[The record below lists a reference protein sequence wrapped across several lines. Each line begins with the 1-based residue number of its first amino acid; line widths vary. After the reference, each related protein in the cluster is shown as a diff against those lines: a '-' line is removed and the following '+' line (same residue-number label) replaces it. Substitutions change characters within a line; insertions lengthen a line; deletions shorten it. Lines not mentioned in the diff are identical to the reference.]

1 VKGFLA
7 ALMLM
12 SGLFTAGGANAAV
25 TMYIYQSG
33 SDVVAEA
40 SGTYDVSNLTYAGI
54 MTREGAVQPNGLW
67 IGASAT
73 VLFWSGASCT
83 GSIGPGST
91 RLANTNTGSP
101 IGVLTGI
108 PSYIYVPNGASTGTA
123 SATSTWTGTTL
134 GTLGLTSGGTISCT
148 WTGGSLNVSVSAP
161 PGPAAVPTLS
171 EWAQLM
177 LALMVM
183 MLIGWHFH
191 HERSY

>member
-1 VKGFLA
+1 MKGFLA

-40 SGTYDVSNLTYAGI
+40 SGTYDVSNLTSVTT

-73 VLFWSGASCT
+73 VRFYSGASCT

-91 RLANTNTGSP
+91 TLANTNTGSP
-101 IGVLTGI
+101 IGVLTI
-108 PSYIYVPNGASTGTA
+108 APYIYVPDGASTGTA

-134 GTLGLTSGGTISCT
+134 ATLGLTSGGTISCT

-183 MLIGWHFH
+183 TMLGWQW
-191 HERSY
+191 RKQQN